1 MYKKIILIF
10 LILSTV
16 IFIFINPIL
25 CYANDNNKKILIIG
39 SYSPKNKWEVSITKG
54 FWDAGKDRSPV
65 KAEFLDSESFE
76 EEGYEESFINFLNV
90 KYKDSNIDYIVTLDD
105 EAFQLIRSK
114 LFDNQSFIYEKNII
128 FAGVNNYV
136 TLSNEES
143 KYIKGILEIQDNL
156 EMINTILTA
165 GNKVNDIYL
174 LLDESIFCKTVKE
187 NFENLKDVAV
197 VPFNYHII
205 QGAYLDD
212 IKKQIE
218 GISPENAAIF
228 LCGTYKKDVG
238 DGVVSSKSLID
249 ELQEITSMPIYT
261 KLEEYIYDGAIG
273 GIVNDGY
280 KLGEVLCSL
289 IDNLIIG
296 SNIFSAIPAHDT
308 FSIPIFNYKA
318 MSKYDINPLKL
329 PKNTVYINK
338 KPYDLLLPKKWIAVV
353 WFVGF
358 IIILG
363 VCSLIYISIVNKKV
377 ARKNKMLL
385 LESMEREKIKTDFIV
400 TISHEL
406 RTPLN
411 IIINATNLLMIKLK
425 EDNID
430 VKYFQE
436 RLTYIMKNS
445 NRLRRYINNLID
457 VSKLEMG
464 YMDVKLKNQNIVN
477 IVEEV
482 TLAIVDLAKKFDI
495 DVIFDTEE
503 EEIIT
508 AIDTLKIE
516 RVILNLLSNS
526 IKFSKNGRRIFVN
539 MKKKEESVIIE
550 ISDEGMGMSE
560 EFKTHLFEKFK
571 RGDVNEGLKR
581 QNEGS
586 GLGLFIVKGLIELH
600 NGTIDIISKLNEGT
614 KIIITLPIRLVNEK
628 ENDEFIVDS
637 SLEYLFE
644 MEFSDIDKK

>member
-1 MYKKIILIF
+1 M
-10 LILSTV
+10 V
-16 IFIFINPIL
+16 
-25 CYANDNNKKILIIG
+25 C
-39 SYSPKNKWEVSITKG
+39 W
-54 FWDAGKDRSPV
+54 
-65 KAEFLDSESFE
+65 
-76 EEGYEESFINFLNV
+76 
-90 KYKDSNIDYIVTLDD
+90 
-105 EAFQLIRSK
+105 
-114 LFDNQSFIYEKNII
+114 IY
-128 FAGVNNYV
+128 Y
-136 TLSNEES
+136 
-143 KYIKGILEIQDNL
+143 Y
-156 EMINTILTA
+156 
-165 GNKVNDIYL
+165 
-174 LLDESIFCKTVKE
+174 
-187 NFENLKDVAV
+187 
-197 VPFNYHII
+197 
-205 QGAYLDD
+205 
-212 IKKQIE
+212 
-218 GISPENAAIF
+218 
-228 LCGTYKKDVG
+228 
-238 DGVVSSKSLID
+238 
-249 ELQEITSMPIYT
+249 
-261 KLEEYIYDGAIG
+261 
-273 GIVNDGY
+273 
-280 KLGEVLCSL
+280 
-289 IDNLIIG
+289 
-296 SNIFSAIPAHDT
+296 
-308 FSIPIFNYKA
+308 
-318 MSKYDINPLKL
+318 
-329 PKNTVYINK
+329 
-338 KPYDLLLPKKWIAVV
+338 
-353 WFVGF
+353 
-358 IIILG
+358 LG

-571 RGDVNEGLKR
+571 REDVNEGLKR

>member
-1 MYKKIILIF
+1 M
-10 LILSTV
+10 
-16 IFIFINPIL
+16 
-25 CYANDNNKKILIIG
+25 
-39 SYSPKNKWEVSITKG
+39 
-54 FWDAGKDRSPV
+54 
-65 KAEFLDSESFE
+65 
-76 EEGYEESFINFLNV
+76 
-90 KYKDSNIDYIVTLDD
+90 
-105 EAFQLIRSK
+105 
-114 LFDNQSFIYEKNII
+114 
-128 FAGVNNYV
+128 
-136 TLSNEES
+136 
-143 KYIKGILEIQDNL
+143 
-156 EMINTILTA
+156 
-165 GNKVNDIYL
+165 
-174 LLDESIFCKTVKE
+174 
-187 NFENLKDVAV
+187 
-197 VPFNYHII
+197 
-205 QGAYLDD
+205 
-212 IKKQIE
+212 
-218 GISPENAAIF
+218 
-228 LCGTYKKDVG
+228 
-238 DGVVSSKSLID
+238 
-249 ELQEITSMPIYT
+249 
-261 KLEEYIYDGAIG
+261 
-273 GIVNDGY
+273 
-280 KLGEVLCSL
+280 
-289 IDNLIIG
+289 
-296 SNIFSAIPAHDT
+296 
-308 FSIPIFNYKA
+308 
-318 MSKYDINPLKL
+318 
-329 PKNTVYINK
+329 
-338 KPYDLLLPKKWIAVV
+338 V

>member
-1 MYKKIILIF
+1 
-10 LILSTV
+10 
-16 IFIFINPIL
+16 
-25 CYANDNNKKILIIG
+25 
-39 SYSPKNKWEVSITKG
+39 
-54 FWDAGKDRSPV
+54 
-65 KAEFLDSESFE
+65 
-76 EEGYEESFINFLNV
+76 
-90 KYKDSNIDYIVTLDD
+90 
-105 EAFQLIRSK
+105 
-114 LFDNQSFIYEKNII
+114 
-128 FAGVNNYV
+128 
-136 TLSNEES
+136 
-143 KYIKGILEIQDNL
+143 
-156 EMINTILTA
+156 
-165 GNKVNDIYL
+165 
-174 LLDESIFCKTVKE
+174 
-187 NFENLKDVAV
+187 
-197 VPFNYHII
+197 
-205 QGAYLDD
+205 
-212 IKKQIE
+212 
-218 GISPENAAIF
+218 
-228 LCGTYKKDVG
+228 
-238 DGVVSSKSLID
+238 
-249 ELQEITSMPIYT
+249 
-261 KLEEYIYDGAIG
+261 
-273 GIVNDGY
+273 
-280 KLGEVLCSL
+280 
-289 IDNLIIG
+289 
-296 SNIFSAIPAHDT
+296 
-308 FSIPIFNYKA
+308 
-318 MSKYDINPLKL
+318 
-329 PKNTVYINK
+329 
-338 KPYDLLLPKKWIAVV
+338 
-353 WFVGF
+353 
-358 IIILG
+358 
-363 VCSLIYISIVNKKV
+363 
-377 ARKNKMLL
+377 
-385 LESMEREKIKTDFIV
+385 
-400 TISHEL
+400 
-406 RTPLN
+406 
-411 IIINATNLLMIKLK
+411 MIKLK

>member
-54 FWDAGKDRSPV
+54 FGDAGKDRYTV

-218 GISPENAAIF
+218 GMWNIQKRCRRWSR
-228 LCGTYKKDVG
+228 
-238 DGVVSSKSLID
+238 
-249 ELQEITSMPIYT
+249 
-261 KLEEYIYDGAIG
+261 
-273 GIVNDGY
+273 
-280 KLGEVLCSL
+280 
-289 IDNLIIG
+289 II
-296 SNIFSAIPAHDT
+296 
-308 FSIPIFNYKA
+308 
-318 MSKYDINPLKL
+318 
-329 PKNTVYINK
+329 
-338 KPYDLLLPKKWIAVV
+338 
-353 WFVGF
+353 
-358 IIILG
+358 
-363 VCSLIYISIVNKKV
+363 
-377 ARKNKMLL
+377 
-385 LESMEREKIKTDFIV
+385 
-400 TISHEL
+400 
-406 RTPLN
+406 
-411 IIINATNLLMIKLK
+411 
-425 EDNID
+425 
-430 VKYFQE
+430 
-436 RLTYIMKNS
+436 
-445 NRLRRYINNLID
+445 
-457 VSKLEMG
+457 
-464 YMDVKLKNQNIVN
+464 
-477 IVEEV
+477 
-482 TLAIVDLAKKFDI
+482 KKF
-495 DVIFDTEE
+495 
-503 EEIIT
+503 
-508 AIDTLKIE
+508 
-516 RVILNLLSNS
+516 N
-526 IKFSKNGRRIFVN
+526 
-539 MKKKEESVIIE
+539 
-550 ISDEGMGMSE
+550 
-560 EFKTHLFEKFK
+560 
-571 RGDVNEGLKR
+571 
-581 QNEGS
+581 
-586 GLGLFIVKGLIELH
+586 
-600 NGTIDIISKLNEGT
+600 
-614 KIIITLPIRLVNEK
+614 
-628 ENDEFIVDS
+628 
-637 SLEYLFE
+637 
-644 MEFSDIDKK
+644 

>member
-54 FWDAGKDRSPV
+54 FGDAGKDRYTV

-228 LCGTYKKDVG
+228 LCGTYKKDVD

-377 ARKNKMLL
+377 AIKNKMLL

-628 ENDEFIVDS
+628 ENNEFIVDS

>member
-54 FWDAGKDRSPV
+54 FWDAGKDRYTV

-228 LCGTYKKDVG
+228 LCGTYKKDVD

-296 SNIFSAIPAHDT
+296 NNIFSAAPAHDT

>member
-54 FWDAGKDRSPV
+54 FGDAGKDRYTV

-90 KYKDSNIDYIVTLDD
+90 KYKDSNSDYIVTLDD

>member
-1 MYKKIILIF
+1 
-10 LILSTV
+10 
-16 IFIFINPIL
+16 
-25 CYANDNNKKILIIG
+25 
-39 SYSPKNKWEVSITKG
+39 
-54 FWDAGKDRSPV
+54 
-65 KAEFLDSESFE
+65 
-76 EEGYEESFINFLNV
+76 
-90 KYKDSNIDYIVTLDD
+90 
-105 EAFQLIRSK
+105 
-114 LFDNQSFIYEKNII
+114 
-128 FAGVNNYV
+128 
-136 TLSNEES
+136 
-143 KYIKGILEIQDNL
+143 
-156 EMINTILTA
+156 MINTILTA

-228 LCGTYKKDVG
+228 LCGTYKKDVD

>member
-1 MYKKIILIF
+1 MYKRIILIF
-10 LILSTV
+10 LFLGIIMSV
-16 IFIFINPIL
+16 FINSIL
-25 CYANDNNKKILIIG
+25 CFANNTNKKILVIG
-39 SYSPKNKWEVSITKG
+39 SYSSKNKWETSIING
-54 FWDAGKDRSPV
+54 FVDSGKDRFTV
-65 KAEFLDSESFE
+65 KSEFLDSESFK
-76 EEGYEESFINFLNV
+76 EEGYDESFIKFLNV

-105 EAFQLIRSK
+105 EAFKLIRDN
-114 LFDNQSFIYEKNII
+114 LFNEDLFIYEKDII
-128 FAGVNNYV
+128 FAGVNNYA

-143 KYIKGILEIQDNL
+143 KYITGILEVQDNL

-165 GNKVNDIYL
+165 GKKVSDIYL
-174 LLDESIFCKTVKE
+174 LLDESTFCKTVKE
-187 NFENLKDVAV
+187 NFEKLKDVAV
-197 VPFNYHII
+197 YPFNYHII
-205 QGAYLDD
+205 EGVYFDD
-212 IKKQIE
+212 IKKQLN
-218 GISPENAAIF
+218 GISEENSAIY
-228 LCGTYKKDVG
+228 LCGTYKEDME
-238 DGVVSSKSLID
+238 DGILSSKNVIE
-249 ELQEITSMPIYT
+249 ELQEIAEVPIYT

-280 KLGEVLCSL
+280 KLGKVLCSL
-289 IDNLIIG
+289 VDTLIMD
-296 SNIFSAIPAHDT
+296 SNIFSVIPVHDT

-318 MSKYDINPLKL
+318 MSDYDINPLKL
-329 PKNTVYINK
+329 PENTVYINK
-338 KPYDLLLPKKWIAVV
+338 KPYDLLLPKKYIAMV
-353 WFVGF
+353 WFIGF

-363 VCSLIYISIVNKKV
+363 MCSLIYISIVNKKV

-411 IIINATNLLMIKLK
+411 IIINATNLLMIKLQ

-436 RLTYIMKNS
+436 RLIYIMKNS

-464 YMDVKLKNQNIVN
+464 YMDVKLKNENIVN

-482 TLAIVDLAKKFDI
+482 TLAIVDLAKNFDI

-526 IKFSKNGRRIFVN
+526 IKFSKNGGCIFVN
-539 MKKKEESVIIE
+539 INKKEESVIIE
-550 ISDEGMGMSE
+550 ISDEGIGMSE

-571 RGDVNEGLKR
+571 RADVNEGLKR